1 MWITIKKENQQTK
14 LITNA
19 HVTDA
24 AKIVIIIN
32 FTHVSMLCRRWFVN
46 RLIKHNIK
54 SLRYYLIF
62 FFSFFFFFFLQIFK
76 LLIVLIVFFE
86 IAINWKHLL
95 ETKVLIKNEVAAN
108 LPDTV
113 DQKPICIQ
121 ILKENVE

>member
-14 LITNA
+14 LITNYNA

-32 FTHVSMLCRRWFVN
+32 FSHVSMLCRRWFVN

-62 FFSFFFFFFLQIFK
+62 FFFFFLQILE

>member
-32 FTHVSMLCRRWFVN
+32 FSHVSMLCRRWFVN

-54 SLRYYLIF
+54 SLRYYLIL
-62 FFSFFFFFFLQIFK
+62 FFSFFFLQILE
-76 LLIVLIVFFE
+76 LLIVLRVFFE

>member
-32 FTHVSMLCRRWFVN
+32 FSNVSMLCRRWFVN

-54 SLRYYLIF
+54 SLRYYLIL
-62 FFSFFFFFFLQIFK
+62 FFSFFFFLQILE
-76 LLIVLIVFFE
+76 LLIVLRVFFE